1 MHSARYGTPRKN
13 TGSFLSKKKKYKGTD
28 QTVCYDKIKGRR
40 SVRSFNFMASLHK
53 KSLPGVRARKNAI
66 EELGDALIW
75 PKRAC
80 AAEQGTVFKVSLES

>member
-1 MHSARYGTPRKN
+1 MHSARYGTLRKN
-13 TGSFLSKKKKYKGTD
+13 TGSFLSNKKYTRTD

-75 PKRAC
+75 PKRVC
-80 AAEQGTVFKVSLES
+80 AAEQGMVFKVSLES